1 MTNPLHRSCD
11 FAQEFHNVMKINLH
25 RSCIRA
31 AWEARKVARSLERKD
46 QPTNAARARPIQR
59 AYMDEA
65 RKLKE
70 KQ

>member
-1 MTNPLHRSCD
+1 MTNPIR
-11 FAQEFHNVMKINLH
+11 

-31 AWEARKVARSLERKD
+31 AWEDRKVARLMERKD
-46 QPTNAARARPIQR
+46 QPTNAARARAIQR

-70 KQ
+70 KL

>member
-1 MTNPLHRSCD
+1 MTNT
-11 FAQEFHNVMKINLH
+11 LH

-31 AWEARKVARSLERKD
+31 AWEARQVARSLDRKD
-46 QPTNAARARPIQR
+46 QPTNAARARAIQR

-70 KQ
+70 KV